1 MLEKMYSFHNVQ
13 AQLQSSQILLQYVN
27 TEDHRMVEVGRDFCR
42 LSTPTF
48 LHKAV
53 FFCKA
58 TFQSVGWQRVQVR
71 GVIPPQMQDLVFPFV
86 KRDDIALVPFLQPVE
101 APLNGGIT
109 ISCVDHSSRFSVIC
123 RLAWS
128 WTLSCYSQPYDASN
142 LASSQS
148 TFI

>member
-1 MLEKMYSFHNVQ
+1 MLEKMYTFHNVQ
-13 AQLQSSQILLQYVN
+13 AQLQSSHMLFQDVN

-42 LSTPTF
+42 LPTPTF

-58 TFQSVGWQRVQVR
+58 TFQSVGWQRVQECE
-71 GVIPPQMQDLVFPFV
+71 VIPPQMRDFAFPFV
-86 KRDDIALVPFLQPVE
+86 KRDDIAIVPFLQPVE

-109 ISCVDHSSRFSVIC
+109 ILHIDHSSRFSVIC

-128 WTLSCYSQPYDASN
+128 WTLSCYSEPYDASN
-142 LASSQS
+142 LASFQS